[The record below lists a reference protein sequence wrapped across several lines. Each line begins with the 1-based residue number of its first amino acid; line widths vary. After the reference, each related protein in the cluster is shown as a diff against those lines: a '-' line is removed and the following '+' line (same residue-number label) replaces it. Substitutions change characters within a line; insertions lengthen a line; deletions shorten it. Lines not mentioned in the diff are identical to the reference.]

1 MKTHITEYDM
11 KLADIMSAIK
21 YEFPDFKII
30 EKKDSR
36 LMRILAKVL
45 FFNKNFMTRY
55 ITVIGSTVYV
65 PSKQRMKE
73 NPYAAL
79 ELLCHEWVHMKDNK
93 AMGPLFKLLY
103 LTPQIFS
110 LVALAS
116 LWTGNLWWLGF
127 LAFLLPFP
135 SLGRSELEMRA
146 YSVSMAV
153 AWWVL
158 EQEPDYEKISKYF
171 TSSAY
176 YWMYPIKEAA
186 IEDLEENF
194 ERIKRMELRPHEQ
207 QILEILVPES

>member
-11 KLADIMSAIK
+11 KLANIMSAIE

-116 LWTGNLWWLGF
+116 LWTGNLLWL
-127 LAFLLPFP
+127 LCLIFLLPMP
-135 SLGRSELEMRA
+135 SAARAELEMRG
-146 YSVSMAV
+146 YTVSMAV
-153 AWWVL
+153 RWWVL
-158 EQEPDYEKISKYF
+158 EQEPDYERISKYF

-176 YWMYPIKEAA
+176 YWMYPIKEAV

-194 ERIKRMELRPHEQ
+194 ERIKRMELRPHEK
-207 QILEILVPES
+207 QILDALIGE

>member
-79 ELLCHEWVHMKDNK
+79 EVLCHEWVHMKDNK

-135 SLGRSELEMRA
+135 SFGRSELEMRA

>member
-1 MKTHITEYDM
+1 
-11 KLADIMSAIK
+11 
-21 YEFPDFKII
+21 
-30 EKKDSR
+30 
-36 LMRILAKVL
+36 MRILAKVL

-79 ELLCHEWVHMKDNK
+79 EVLCHEWVHMKDNK

-135 SLGRSELEMRA
+135 SFGRSELEMRA

-153 AWWVL
+153 RWWVL

>member
-11 KLADIMSAIK
+11 KLANIMSAIE

-116 LWTGNLWWLGF
+116 LWTGNLLWL
-127 LAFLLPFP
+127 LCLIFLLPMP
-135 SLGRSELEMRA
+135 SAARAELEMRG
-146 YSVSMAV
+146 YTVSMAV
-153 AWWVL
+153 RWWVL

-176 YWMYPIKEAA
+176 YWMYPIKEAV
-186 IEDLEENF
+186 IEDLEDNF
-194 ERIKRMELRPHEQ
+194 ERIKRMELRPHER
-207 QILEILVPES
+207 QILDALIGE

>member
-11 KLADIMSAIK
+11 KLADIMSAIE

-93 AMGPLFKLLY
+93 AMGALFKLLY

-116 LWTGNLWWLGF
+116 LWTGNLLWL
-127 LAFLLPFP
+127 LCLIFLLPMP
-135 SLGRSELEMRA
+135 SAARAELEMRG
-146 YSVSMAV
+146 YTVSMAV
-153 AWWVL
+153 RWWVL
-158 EQEPDYEKISKYF
+158 EQEPDYERISKYF

-176 YWMYPIKEAA
+176 YWMYPIKEAV

-194 ERIKRMELRPHEQ
+194 ERIKRMELRPHER
-207 QILEILVPES
+207 QILDALIGE

>member
-11 KLADIMSAIK
+11 KLADIMSAIE

-116 LWTGNLWWLGF
+116 LWTGNLLWL
-127 LAFLLPFP
+127 LCLIFLLPMP
-135 SLGRSELEMRA
+135 SAARAELEMRG
-146 YSVSMAV
+146 YTVSMAV
-153 AWWVL
+153 RWWVL
-158 EQEPDYEKISKYF
+158 EQEPDYERISKYF

-176 YWMYPIKEAA
+176 YWMYPIKEAV
-186 IEDLEENF
+186 IEDLEDNF
-194 ERIKRMELRPHEQ
+194 ERIKRMELRPHER
-207 QILEILVPES
+207 QILDALIGE

>member
-135 SLGRSELEMRA
+135 SFGRSELEMRA

>member
-1 MKTHITEYDM
+1 
-11 KLADIMSAIK
+11 
-21 YEFPDFKII
+21 
-30 EKKDSR
+30 
-36 LMRILAKVL
+36 LAKVL

-79 ELLCHEWVHMKDNK
+79 EVLCHEWVHMKDNK

-127 LAFLLPFP
+127 LVFLLPFP
-135 SLGRSELEMRA
+135 SFGRSELEMRA